1 MAETEQA
8 TAEKQQ
14 MYAETAQGN
23 AMTAAA
29 GEIKIVEKT
38 KTVADTSIT
47 IDEMTHSSEIN
58 DVKNITG
65 LLTSEK
71 IMTMSDPVDST
82 PNDPATDD
90 VDEALGG
97 AEARELDIG
106 FTYDSADDSAR
117 VTLVHSYAGT
127 KAATV
132 FLDGTG
138 GGTPPSSTKPGM
150 VDNIDHDGDTDEL
163 DATPNI
169 SLPLTKASGTFMA
182 VEDGLAGIIAT
193 TTTPTD
199 IYYYETSTG
208 KTYVRSNG
216 SVVADNVTTYNY
228 TIVNIRAGAKTTRR
242 HDVLASPL
250 RRLVRSERQ
259 GRWEQH
265 RCGSRARLRRQHR

>member
-132 FLDGTG
+132 SSTARG
-138 GGTPPSSTKPGM
+138 GGHHLLAPSRVWST
-150 VDNIDHDGDTDEL
+150 
-163 DATPNI
+163 I
-169 SLPLTKASGTFMA
+169 SITM
-182 VEDGLAGIIAT
+182 E
-193 TTTPTD
+193 TPT
-199 IYYYETSTG
+199 SWMPRL
-208 KTYVRSNG
+208 TY
-216 SVVADNVTTYNY
+216 
-228 TIVNIRAGAKTTRR
+228 
-242 HDVLASPL
+242 
-250 RRLVRSERQ
+250 
-259 GRWEQH
+259 
-265 RCGSRARLRRQHR
+265 RCR